1 MKIEKFNESNTYHE
15 NVWKRS
21 KNLSKKVFD
30 FIESL
35 DGSVD
40 YNIQTWISYIAKATN
55 HKEYKNLLMSPFLDE
70 TINFLD
76 EKQLKIYKEYI
87 DYELKEESL
96 QRELDETKKKRIAL
110 YPEAASEIVYKF
122 QEDLIENDFASFY
135 KFFIQEE
142 NQENQDLKKNGDIH
156 PDILNKYY
164 DEIKFKIE
172 ALKYNL

>member
-1 MKIEKFNESNTYHE
+1 MKIERFNEVFTYHE
-15 NVWKRS
+15 EKWRRS
-21 KNLSKKVFD
+21 KNLPKKVFD

-70 TINFLD
+70 TINFLE
-76 EKQLKIYKEYI
+76 EKQLKIYKEFI
-87 DYELKEESL
+87 DCEYKEERL
-96 QRELDETKKKRIAL
+96 QRELEEIQKKRIAL

-122 QEDLIENDFASFY
+122 QEDLIENDFDSFY
-135 KFFIQEE
+135 KFFIEEE
-142 NQENQDLKKNGDIH
+142 NPQDLKNNNDIH
-156 PDILNKYY
+156 PVILKKYY
-164 DEIKFKIE
+164 DEIKIKIE